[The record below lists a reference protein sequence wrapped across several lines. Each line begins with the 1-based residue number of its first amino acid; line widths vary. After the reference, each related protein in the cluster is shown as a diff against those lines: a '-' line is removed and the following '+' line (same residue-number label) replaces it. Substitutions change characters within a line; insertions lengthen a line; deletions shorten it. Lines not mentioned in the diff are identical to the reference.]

1 MSWENILKD
10 YSKDARVFIDGIKTS
25 TMIAMNNVEEF
36 DKNNPELRDDI
47 ETESNILD
55 ISNAVIDLGKAIMA
69 FEKMLDAQERLQ

>member
-55 ISNAVIDLGKAIMA
+55 ISNAVVDLGKAIIA
-69 FEKMLDAQERLQ
+69 FEKMLDAQEKLQ

>member
-1 MSWENILKD
+1 MTWQTILKD